1 MGEIYALSCAIIWAF
16 AVILLKRSG
25 ERIEPFALNLFR
37 VGFSV
42 PLIVATLLVARV
54 PFVPESVTGRDFLI
68 LLISGIMGVAIADT
82 LFHKS
87 LNLIGAGI
95 TAIIDTLYS
104 PMIVLLAYLFLGE
117 RLEARHVLGMGLIV
131 VAVLLSATL
140 KPPPQR
146 TRGELI
152 KGLLIG
158 AAGLAFLASSIVLV
172 KPVLGRTP
180 VLWAVAV
187 RQIGSLVVL
196 GIAAAG
202 SARRRTIFATLR
214 PSAAWRHMVPATFLG
229 SYLALILW
237 IAGTKYTLAS
247 IAAILNQSSTVFIL
261 IFAVIFLRERMTARR
276 AFSALLA
283 IAGVLLVTL
292 G

>member
-1 MGEIYALSCAIIWAF
+1 M
-16 AVILLKRSG
+16 
-25 ERIEPFALNLFR
+25 
-37 VGFSV
+37 
-42 PLIVATLLVARV
+42 
-54 PFVPESVTGRDFLI
+54 
-68 LLISGIMGVAIADT
+68 
-82 LFHKS
+82 
-87 LNLIGAGI
+87 
-95 TAIIDTLYS
+95 
-104 PMIVLLAYLFLGE
+104 
-117 RLEARHVLGMGLIV
+117 

-172 KPVLGRTP
+172 KPVLGRAP
-180 VLWAVAV
+180 VFWAVAV
-187 RQIGSLVVL
+187 RQIGSRVVL
-196 GIAAAG
+196 GIAAAC
-202 SARRRTIFATLR
+202 SPRRRTIFATLR

-276 AFSALLA
+276 AFSAVLA